1 MILEEIQPNPLNL
14 AQRKYI
20 IEQGIE
26 ELAKQ
31 NLNIGPDLRKLVNT
45 GFSNWEPQK
54 MRLFLNALTVA
65 KGAQVIE
72 YIETL

>member
-1 MILEEIQPNPLNL
+1 MILEEIQQKPLNL

-26 ELAKQ
+26 ELAKK

-54 MRLFLNALTVA
+54 MRLFLNALTAA
-65 KGAQVIE
+65 KGAQVID

>member
-54 MRLFLNALTVA
+54 MRLFLNALTSA
-65 KGAQVIE
+65 KGAQVID